1 MRRATQVILHGLL
14 MVFIFG
20 HYSFGNK
27 TRTSGESDFFRLF
40 SFFDCLN
47 QTEKYHIVKHPD
59 TILNEQKKPNIT
71 DAMIHHMPS
80 KPMCG
85 NYASN
90 KTNDL
95 GNSPK
100 TSSEVPWA
108 PIRKKQTTNVDVAI
122 RLRRETPEGIADPH
136 SIPRMNSVDAKDR
149 VTSQEALARS
159 TNYQFIL
166 PWDKVRKEGKKEK
179 LQDRANDFEYYND
192 DADDDDD
199 DGDAKKDDSAESNT
213 DLEELHDML
222 VNHLGRM
229 SPGNLARLMNRL
241 YHATNFEGSEIQPS
255 R

>member
-1 MRRATQVILHGLL
+1 MFENLFETYNNLEFRYTT
-14 MVFIFG
+14 MF
-20 HYSFGNK
+20 K
-27 TRTSGESDFFRLF
+27 T
-40 SFFDCLN
+40 
-47 QTEKYHIVKHPD
+47 
-59 TILNEQKKPNIT
+59 EQKKPNIT

-159 TNYQFIL
+159 TNYQFIVSFNN
-166 PWDKVRKEGKKEK
+166 PYYTHAK
-179 LQDRANDFEYYND
+179 LCFALLIE
-192 DADDDDD
+192 
-199 DGDAKKDDSAESNT
+199 
-213 DLEELHDML
+213 
-222 VNHLGRM
+222 
-229 SPGNLARLMNRL
+229 
-241 YHATNFEGSEIQPS
+241 
-255 R
+255 